1 MIDTTELFGES
12 NMELHA
18 LFCMYSVL
26 VFCFFES
33 ALHSH
38 PDVAQVG
45 FKPQLHFNQSKV
57 IVGNILLLKPVK
69 KDLTL
74 LTPSICKMQLVRLFV
89 WLELGF
95 ELAFSLYSRVIE
107 TMQSTCTGKLKIGL

>member
-18 LFCMYSVL
+18 ILHIQRTL

-33 ALHSH
+33 VLHSH

-45 FKPQLHFNQSKV
+45 FKPQLHFNQTKV
-57 IVGNILLLKPVK
+57 IVGNILLIKPVK

-74 LTPSICKMQLVRLFV
+74 LTPSICKMQLV
-89 WLELGF
+89 
-95 ELAFSLYSRVIE
+95 
-107 TMQSTCTGKLKIGL
+107 

>member
-18 LFCMYSVL
+18 ILHIQRTL

-33 ALHSH
+33 VLHSH

-45 FKPQLHFNQSKV
+45 FKPQE
-57 IVGNILLLKPVK
+57 I
-69 KDLTL
+69 T
-74 LTPSICKMQLVRLFV
+74 
-89 WLELGF
+89 
-95 ELAFSLYSRVIE
+95 AF
-107 TMQSTCTGKLKIGL
+107 